1 MRKGEGGGVSLIV
14 IASEAKQSSAREA
27 RKTKSA
33 AFAATFAHYLARLRR
48 AAGLLRRFAP
58 RNDGKPTPRYA
69 RAGVP

>member
-33 AFAATFAHYLARLRR
+33 AFAATFAHYLARLPARSWI
-48 AAGLLRRFAP
+48 ASSLRSSQ
-58 RNDGKPTPRYA
+58 
-69 RAGVP
+69 